1 AWTLDIRSI
10 SSVILSKI
18 SYASKAAMPPNTI
31 PPTTVSEVAAAADA
45 SAMNSMTS
53 SMRSFSTSASAP
65 NSAWAPSAAV
75 SWDSA
80 SLRTGSCASVSASPI
95 SFRCSHRWSAASPS
109 HTEPLLS
116 TAAPRFMV
124 RSPSASAT
132 LSNTSLQPRMPFQSP
147 VVGGV
152 VRLVQG
158 GRGHLVGLLVVG
170 DGGPDGVGRGP
181 GDVVGQL
188 VQVVA
193 NLGHR
198 VGVRSGDPVEHAAV
212 AELGLVADVQH
223 AEARAA

>member
-1 AWTLDIRSI
+1 MVARIGQVAEAVAHVD
-10 SSVILSKI
+10 V
-18 SYASKAAMPPNTI
+18 P
-31 PPTTVSEVAAAADA
+31 AAAVV
-45 SAMNSMTS
+45 
-53 SMRSFSTSASAP
+53 RSGRITRRHV
-65 NSAWAPSAAV
+65 SAA
-75 SWDSA
+75 
-80 SLRTGSCASVSASPI
+80 
-95 SFRCSHRWSAASPS
+95 
-109 HTEPLLS
+109 
-116 TAAPRFMV
+116 
-124 RSPSASAT
+124 
-132 LSNTSLQPRMPFQSP
+132 P

-223 AEARAA
+223 AEARAALQPVKLGGQPR